1 MGEFFGRMWEML
13 MGRGEGP
20 LTFRLILQP
29 TMAAILAIRAG
40 LRDARAGQPAWFLW
54 SLLTDPAR
62 RPELL
67 AQVRKDVGK
76 VFLLAVVLDV
86 IYSLDPSGADH
97 HCRHGAGNRAV
108 PAAPRPRHPDRTSLR
123 APEPARHSGL
133 TRAIILR
140 RAAAGKQAPA
150 RRSGPCTPVLRGPAG
165 PLAQ

>member
-1 MGEFFGRMWEML
+1 MREFLNRMWEML

-76 VFLLAVVLDV
+76 VFGLAVVLDV
-86 IYSLDPSGADH
+86 IYSLIVYRWIHPVQTIIVATVL
-97 HCRHGAGNRAV
+97 AIV
-108 PAAPRPRHPDRTSLR
+108 PYL
-123 APEPARHSGL
+123 L
-133 TRAIILR
+133 
-140 RAAAGKQAPA
+140 
-150 RRSGPCTPVLRGPAG
+150 LRGPVTLIARRFVHPIPPG
-165 PLAQ
+165 TQD